1 MNHPT
6 AQPTTRGDFYRLM
19 STIANHRPELYSLAS
34 EAERRYVAYPALLAA
49 LKRIIELADDP
60 ENEKDSD
67 LVDIIDWDHIR
78 RTIAQAESEG

>member
-1 MNHPT
+1 MNHFT

-49 LKRIIELADDP
+49 LKLAAVMHP
-60 ENEKDSD
+60 YNVTFSQA
-67 LVDIIDWDHIR
+67 
-78 RTIAQAESEG
+78 IALAEGTQP

>member
-34 EAERRYVAYPALLAA
+34 EAERCYVAYPALLAA
-49 LKRIIELADDP
+49 LKLAAIMHP
-60 ENEKDSD
+60 YNVTFSQA
-67 LVDIIDWDHIR
+67 
-78 RTIAQAESEG
+78 IAQAESEG